1 MSVVWWAL
9 GGTLAGATFVAFG
22 IFMFWVLANLGG
34 FGIIAGALI
43 GLALGVWKGMLER
56 RKKQAKPPL
65 KNWDRPFY

>member
-1 MSVVWWAL
+1 
-9 GGTLAGATFVAFG
+9 
-22 IFMFWVLANLGG
+22 MFWVLANLGG